1 MQVRLNSDQQAALEA
16 VQRGENIFLTGPAGS
31 GKSTL
36 VSAIVRWAQRAGKV
50 CDVTAMTGCAA
61 LLLGNKAKTL
71 HSWAGIGLG
80 RGTAEQLATDILKSP
95 YAKRRWKRAHILVI
109 DEISMMSPDL
119 FEKLSQVGKRVRG
132 GTVPWGGLQ
141 LIVCGDFFQLPP
153 VNKETSALG
162 KFAFDAPA
170 WKAAN
175 LQPVVL
181 TRIERQTDTAFQTL
195 LNEARVGTLSPQ
207 SIATIKSRQGL
218 NWKEQRIRPTLLF
231 SRNADVDSINDANL
245 AALGKAVHTFEAI
258 TLVEPKE
265 DPSVEVPTGDYLAK
279 LVQRMDADSS
289 YVPHLELCEGCQVML
304 VYNMDLEKGLVNGSR
319 GVVVGF
325 RESDGVPVV
334 QFLHGDPVAMVH
346 NEWVSNDCAILK
358 RSQIPLRVAYAV
370 TIHKSQGATLDC
382 ALVDIG
388 SSTFEC
394 GQAYVAL
401 SRVRDLESL
410 YVHNFNP
417 ARIMADPKVVE
428 FYAALVTPA
437 GTEVEPE
444 LPELCIPAVPPPTPA
459 IQSPCAS
466 QCASQPVEVEVE
478 EELVAPVPNDIADT
492 ISIAET
498 VQTETVPVPVT
509 EDILADLDQVT
520 RVEVPKATKKP
531 RAPRKKKEPMATVL
545 ESVESSAAATA
556 ATTNPTNPT
565 TPTTP
570 TKKPRAPRKKKEPM
584 ATVLESVESSAAATA
599 ATTNPTTPTTPTKKP
614 RAPRKKKDQ
623 VIV

>member
-1 MQVRLNSDQQAALEA
+1 MHVRLNSDQQAALEA

-36 VSAIVRWAQRAGKV
+36 VTAIVQWAQRAGKV

-153 VNKETSALG
+153 VNKEVSALG

-181 TRIERQTDTAFQTL
+181 TRIERQTDAAFQTL

-245 AALGKAVHTFEAI
+245 AALGKALHTFDAK
-258 TLVEPKE
+258 TVVEPKE
-265 DPSVEVPTGDYLAK
+265 DPTVEVPTGDYLAK

-325 RESDGVPVV
+325 REGDGVPVV

-428 FYAALVTPA
+428 FYAGLVDAPTP
-437 GTEVEPE
+437 VEEAATPE
-444 LPELCIPAVPPPTPA
+444 LPELQIPTVPPPTPA
-459 IQSPCAS
+459 LQSPCVS
-466 QCASQPVEVEVE
+466 LCVSQPMHTTDE
-478 EELVAPVPNDIADT
+478 IA
-492 ISIAET
+492 
-498 VQTETVPVPVT
+498 
-509 EDILADLDQVT
+509 ADLEQVT
-520 RVEVPKATKKP
+520 APPKPTKPTKAK
-531 RAPRKKKEPMATVL
+531 APRKKDVKGGVL
-545 ESVESSAAATA
+545 EVGDSAGSTL
-556 ATTNPTNPT
+556 ATTE
-565 TPTTP
+565 TPTIP
-570 TKKPRAPRKKKEPM
+570 TKKPRAPRKKKEPETM
-584 ATVLESVESSAAATA
+584 LEAEEIPAKH
-599 ATTNPTTPTTPTKKP
+599 TTTETTTTPETPTIPTKKP
-614 RAPRKKKDQ
+614 RAPRKPKESS
-623 VIV
+623 VI